1 MKIFIV
7 QNDNEAFYLE
17 EFYYNTYQERYEK
30 TKGVTPARIFEE
42 SEIEDAIKLLVDL
55 NMI

>member
-1 MKIFIV
+1 MKIFIL
-7 QNDNEAFYLE
+7 QTNADMFYLE

-30 TKGVTPARIFEE
+30 TKHISPSRIFEE
-42 SEIEDAIKLLVDL
+42 SEIEKAISKLVDL

>member
-7 QNDNEAFYLE
+7 QNNDDMFYLE